1 MNQIEGNSVREH
13 PRHGKIEKANFTGE
27 DIMKRNERYQSRLEK
42 RKQNRFLNIA
52 IGLVFLLIVVVAFNL
67 FSGDENETAST
78 NETEQSS
85 EKNDSNN
92 KSIEMETEKD
102 DSAQSEQKEEDSRSE
117 EETDAETGTEE
128 EASIEPEGGGPKG
141 PWEPIG
147 TTQAEPH
154 QKSYDDQSQDWKEMV
169 QALSYATD
177 IPEGQM
183 TIFWLGNGGG
193 PDLSKGTVQ
202 SKTDGAKY
210 DVILQWIPEK
220 GWQPTSVTP
229 VQ

>member
-1 MNQIEGNSVREH
+1 MSL
-13 PRHGKIEKANFTGE
+13 FTGE
-27 DIMKRNERYQSRLEK
+27 DNMKRNQRYETRLEK

-78 NETEQSS
+78 SENEQTQSKNET
-85 EKNDSNN
+85 KDDS
-92 KSIEMETEKD
+92 SIEMESDKEDQNDDRSSDESENQSDDTETNTD
-102 DSAQSEQKEEDSRSE
+102 EETQSEN
-117 EETDAETGTEE
+117 
-128 EASIEPEGGGPKG
+128 PEGGGPEG

-147 TTQAEPH
+147 TSQAEPH
-154 QKSYDDQSQDWKEMV
+154 QKSYDDQSQDWKEMI
-169 QALSYATD
+169 QALSYATN
-177 IPEGQM
+177 IPEDQM

-202 SKTDGAKY
+202 SNTEKIKY
-210 DVILQWIPEK
+210 DVVLQWIPEK
-220 GWQPTSVTP
+220 GWQPISVTQ

>member
-1 MNQIEGNSVREH
+1 
-13 PRHGKIEKANFTGE
+13 
-27 DIMKRNERYQSRLEK
+27 MKRNQRYETRLEK

-67 FSGDENETAST
+67 FSGDDENETAST
-78 NETEQSS
+78 TETEQTA
-85 EKNDSNN
+85 EKNESNGN
-92 KSIEMETEKD
+92 RSIEMETD
-102 DSAQSEQKEEDSRSE
+102 DSNSSSEQNNEDSANKE
-117 EETDAETGTEE
+117 DTEKEAEQEETESE
-128 EASIEPEGGGPKG
+128 SPEGGGPEG

-147 TTQAEPH
+147 TSQTEPH
-154 QKSYDDQSQDWKEMV
+154 QKSYDDQSQDWQEMI
-169 QALSYATD
+169 QALSYATN
-177 IPEGQM
+177 IPQDQM

-202 SKTDGAKY
+202 SKVDGAKY
-210 DVILQWIPEK
+210 DVVLQWIPEK

>member
-1 MNQIEGNSVREH
+1 
-13 PRHGKIEKANFTGE
+13 
-27 DIMKRNERYQSRLEK
+27 MKRNQRYETRLEK

-78 NETEQSS
+78 SENEQTESKNET
-85 EKNDSNN
+85 NDDS
-92 KSIEMETEKD
+92 SIEMESDKEDQKNDDNTSEDSESQSGESETNTDEEK
-102 DSAQSEQKEEDSRSE
+102 QSEN
-117 EETDAETGTEE
+117 
-128 EASIEPEGGGPKG
+128 PEGGGPEG

-147 TTQAEPH
+147 TSQAEPH
-154 QKSYDDQSQDWKEMV
+154 QKSYDDQSQDWKEMI
-169 QALSYATD
+169 QALSYATN
-177 IPEGQM
+177 IPEDQM

-202 SKTDGAKY
+202 SKVEKVKY
-210 DVILQWIPEK
+210 DVVLQWIPEK
-220 GWQPTSVTP
+220 GWQPISVTP

>member
-1 MNQIEGNSVREH
+1 
-13 PRHGKIEKANFTGE
+13 
-27 DIMKRNERYQSRLEK
+27 MKRNQRYETRLEK

-78 NETEQSS
+78 SENEQTE
-85 EKNDSNN
+85 SNN
-92 KSIEMETEKD
+92 VTKDDSSIEMESNKDQNDDRSSDESENQSDDTETKTD
-102 DSAQSEQKEEDSRSE
+102 EDTQSDN
-117 EETDAETGTEE
+117 
-128 EASIEPEGGGPKG
+128 PEGGGPEG

-147 TTQAEPH
+147 TSQAEPH
-154 QKSYDDQSQDWKEMV
+154 QKSYDDQSQDWKEMI
-169 QALSYATD
+169 QALSYATN

-202 SKTDGAKY
+202 SKTEKIKY
-210 DVILQWIPEK
+210 DVVLQWIPEK
-220 GWQPTSVTP
+220 GWQPISVTQ

>member
-1 MNQIEGNSVREH
+1 
-13 PRHGKIEKANFTGE
+13 
-27 DIMKRNERYQSRLEK
+27 MKRNQRYETRLEK

-67 FSGDENETAST
+67 FSGDDENETAST
-78 NETEQSS
+78 TETEQTA
-85 EKNDSNN
+85 EKNESNGN
-92 KSIEMETEKD
+92 RSIEMETD
-102 DSAQSEQKEEDSRSE
+102 DSNSSSEQNNEDSANKE
-117 EETDAETGTEE
+117 DTEKEAEQEETESE
-128 EASIEPEGGGPKG
+128 SPEGGGPEG

-147 TTQAEPH
+147 TSQTEPH
-154 QKSYDDQSQDWKEMV
+154 QKSYDDQSQDWQEMI
-169 QALSYATD
+169 QALAYATN
-177 IPEGQM
+177 IPQDQM

-202 SKTDGAKY
+202 SKVDGAKY
-210 DVILQWIPEK
+210 DVVLQWIPEK

>member
-1 MNQIEGNSVREH
+1 
-13 PRHGKIEKANFTGE
+13 
-27 DIMKRNERYQSRLEK
+27 MKRNQRYETRLEK

-78 NETEQSS
+78 SENEQTERKNET
-85 EKNDSNN
+85 NDDS
-92 KSIEMETEKD
+92 SIEMESDKEDQKNDENTSE
-102 DSAQSEQKEEDSRSE
+102 DSESQSGESESNTDEENQSEN
-117 EETDAETGTEE
+117 
-128 EASIEPEGGGPKG
+128 PEGGGPEG

-147 TTQAEPH
+147 TSQAEPH
-154 QKSYDDQSQDWKEMV
+154 QKSYDDQSQDWKEMI
-169 QALSYATD
+169 QALSYATN
-177 IPEGQM
+177 IPEDQM

-202 SKTDGAKY
+202 SKVEQVKY
-210 DVILQWIPEK
+210 DVVLQWIPEK
-220 GWQPTSVTP
+220 GWQPISVTP

>member
-1 MNQIEGNSVREH
+1 
-13 PRHGKIEKANFTGE
+13 
-27 DIMKRNERYQSRLEK
+27 MKRNQRYETRLEK

-67 FSGDENETAST
+67 FSGDDENETAST
-78 NETEQSS
+78 TETEQTA
-85 EKNDSNN
+85 EKNESNDN
-92 KSIEMETEKD
+92 RSIEMETD
-102 DSAQSEQKEEDSRSE
+102 DSNSSSEQNNEDSANKE
-117 EETDAETGTEE
+117 DTEKKAEQEETESE
-128 EASIEPEGGGPKG
+128 SPEGGGPEG

-147 TTQAEPH
+147 TSQTEPH
-154 QKSYDDQSQDWKEMV
+154 QKSYDDQSQDWQEMI
-169 QALSYATD
+169 QALSYATN
-177 IPEGQM
+177 IPQDQM

-202 SKTDGAKY
+202 SKVDGAKY
-210 DVILQWIPEK
+210 DVVLQWIPEK

>member
-1 MNQIEGNSVREH
+1 
-13 PRHGKIEKANFTGE
+13 
-27 DIMKRNERYQSRLEK
+27 MKRNQRYETRLEK

-78 NETEQSS
+78 SENNQTESSNET
-85 EKNDSNN
+85 
-92 KSIEMETEKD
+92 KD
-102 DSAQSEQKEEDSRSE
+102 DSAIEMESDKEENTDASE
-117 EETDAETGTEE
+117 ESDKEETETNEEE
-128 EASIEPEGGGPKG
+128 EAQSETPEGGGPEG

-147 TTQAEPH
+147 TSQTEPH

-169 QALSYATD
+169 QALSYATN
-177 IPEGQM
+177 IPEDEM

-193 PDLSKGTVQ
+193 PELSKGTVQ
-202 SKTDGAKY
+202 SKVEKVKY
-210 DVILQWIPEK
+210 DVELQWIPEK
-220 GWQPTSVTP
+220 GWQPISVTP

>member
-1 MNQIEGNSVREH
+1 
-13 PRHGKIEKANFTGE
+13 
-27 DIMKRNERYQSRLEK
+27 MKRNQRYETRLEK

-67 FSGDENETAST
+67 FSGDENEKAST
-78 NETEQSS
+78 SVNEQTESGNET
-85 EKNDSNN
+85 
-92 KSIEMETEKD
+92 KD
-102 DSAQSEQKEEDSRSE
+102 DSAIEMESDKEENTDASE
-117 EETDAETGTEE
+117 ESDKEETETNGEE
-128 EASIEPEGGGPKG
+128 EAQSETPEGGGPEG

-147 TTQAEPH
+147 TSQTEPH

-169 QALSYATD
+169 QAISYATN
-177 IPEGQM
+177 IPEDEM

-202 SKTDGAKY
+202 SKVEKVKY
-210 DVILQWIPEK
+210 DVELQWIPEK
-220 GWQPTSVTP
+220 GWQPISVTP

>member
-1 MNQIEGNSVREH
+1 
-13 PRHGKIEKANFTGE
+13 
-27 DIMKRNERYQSRLEK
+27 MKRNQRYETRLEK

-67 FSGDENETAST
+67 FSGDENETATTSENEQT
-78 NETEQSS
+78 ESNNET
-85 EKNDSNN
+85 KDDS
-92 KSIEMETEKD
+92 SIEMESDKADQNDDHSSDESENQSDDTETNTD
-102 DSAQSEQKEEDSRSE
+102 EETQSEN
-117 EETDAETGTEE
+117 
-128 EASIEPEGGGPKG
+128 PEGGGPEG

-147 TTQAEPH
+147 TSQAEPH
-154 QKSYDDQSQDWKEMV
+154 QKSYDDQSQDWKEMI
-169 QALSYATD
+169 QALSYATN
-177 IPEGQM
+177 IPEDQM

-202 SKTDGAKY
+202 SKTEKIKY

-220 GWQPTSVTP
+220 GWQPISVTQ

>member
-1 MNQIEGNSVREH
+1 
-13 PRHGKIEKANFTGE
+13 
-27 DIMKRNERYQSRLEK
+27 MKRNQRYETRLEK

-67 FSGDENETAST
+67 FSGDENEKAST
-78 NETEQSS
+78 SVNEQTESGNET
-85 EKNDSNN
+85 
-92 KSIEMETEKD
+92 KD
-102 DSAQSEQKEEDSRSE
+102 DSAIEMESDKEENTDASE
-117 EETDAETGTEE
+117 ESDKEETETNEEE
-128 EASIEPEGGGPKG
+128 EAQSETPEGGGPEG

-147 TTQAEPH
+147 TSQTEPH

-169 QALSYATD
+169 QAISYATN
-177 IPEGQM
+177 IPEDEM

-202 SKTDGAKY
+202 SKVEKVKY
-210 DVILQWIPEK
+210 DVELQWIPEK
-220 GWQPTSVTP
+220 GWQPISVTP

>member
-1 MNQIEGNSVREH
+1 
-13 PRHGKIEKANFTGE
+13 
-27 DIMKRNERYQSRLEK
+27 MKRNQRYETRLEK

-67 FSGDENETAST
+67 FSGDENEKAST
-78 NETEQSS
+78 SVNEQTESSNET
-85 EKNDSNN
+85 
-92 KSIEMETEKD
+92 KD
-102 DSAQSEQKEEDSRSE
+102 DSAIEMESDKEENTDASE
-117 EETDAETGTEE
+117 ESDKEETETNEEE
-128 EASIEPEGGGPKG
+128 EAQSETPEGGGPEG

-147 TTQAEPH
+147 TSQTEPH

-169 QALSYATD
+169 QAISYATN
-177 IPEGQM
+177 IPEDEM

-202 SKTDGAKY
+202 SKVEKVKY
-210 DVILQWIPEK
+210 DVELQWIPEK
-220 GWQPTSVTP
+220 GWQPISVTP

>member
-1 MNQIEGNSVREH
+1 
-13 PRHGKIEKANFTGE
+13 
-27 DIMKRNERYQSRLEK
+27 MKRNQRYETRLEK

-78 NETEQSS
+78 SENNQTESSNET
-85 EKNDSNN
+85 
-92 KSIEMETEKD
+92 KD
-102 DSAQSEQKEEDSRSE
+102 DSAIEMESDKEENTDASE
-117 EETDAETGTEE
+117 ESDKEETETNEEE
-128 EASIEPEGGGPKG
+128 EAQSESPEGGGPEG

-147 TTQAEPH
+147 TSQTEPH

-169 QALSYATD
+169 QALSYATN
-177 IPEGQM
+177 IPEDEM

-193 PDLSKGTVQ
+193 PELSKGTVQ
-202 SKTDGAKY
+202 SKVEKVKY
-210 DVILQWIPEK
+210 DVELQWIPEK
-220 GWQPTSVTP
+220 GWQPISVTP

>member
-1 MNQIEGNSVREH
+1 
-13 PRHGKIEKANFTGE
+13 
-27 DIMKRNERYQSRLEK
+27 MKRNQRYETRLEK

-67 FSGDENETAST
+67 FSGDDNEKASTSVNEQTESSNET
-78 NETEQSS
+78 
-85 EKNDSNN
+85 
-92 KSIEMETEKD
+92 KD
-102 DSAQSEQKEEDSRSE
+102 DSAIEMESDKEENNDVSE
-117 EETDAETGTEE
+117 EPDKEETETNEEE
-128 EASIEPEGGGPKG
+128 EAQSETPEGGGPEG

-147 TTQAEPH
+147 TSQTEPH

-169 QALSYATD
+169 QAISYATN
-177 IPEGQM
+177 IPEDEM

-202 SKTDGAKY
+202 SKVEKVKY
-210 DVILQWIPEK
+210 DVELQWIPEK
-220 GWQPTSVTP
+220 GWQPISVTP

>member
-1 MNQIEGNSVREH
+1 
-13 PRHGKIEKANFTGE
+13 
-27 DIMKRNERYQSRLEK
+27 MKRNQRYETRLEK

-67 FSGDENETAST
+67 FSGGEKDTAST
-78 NETEQSS
+78 TENEQTANNNES
-85 EKNDSNN
+85 NDNA
-92 KSIEMETEKD
+92 SIEMESEKD
-102 DSAQSEQKEEDSRSE
+102 DADSTSDSSDQESE
-117 EETDAETGTEE
+117 ESGDSTENAEGEE
-128 EASIEPEGGGPKG
+128 NSNADQPEGGGPEG

-147 TTQAEPH
+147 TSQAEPH
-154 QKSYDDQSQDWKEMV
+154 QKTYDDQSQDWKEMV
-169 QALSYATD
+169 QALSYATN
-177 IPEGQM
+177 IPEDQM

-202 SKTDGAKY
+202 SKVDQVKY
-210 DVILQWIPEK
+210 DVMLQWIPEK